1 MNKRLKALFSAML
14 VCMLVVLAA
23 CGTDTKDTEGT
34 STGADGAVKAK
45 IGVISYSDGIWCE
58 LTVKP

>member
-23 CGTDTKDTEGT
+23 CGTDTKDTG
-34 STGADGAVKAK
+34 GYVN
-45 IGVISYSDGIWCE
+45 WCGRGG
-58 LTVKP
+58 KS

>member
-45 IGVISYSDGIWCE
+45 IGVVSIFDGI
-58 LTVKP
+58 